1 MDEPQ
6 GREAL
11 RIGLIGAG
19 PWARMVHAPAIAAHP
34 DTELVSV
41 WARRAGMAADIAVE
55 HGASVADTPDE
66 LIASVDAV
74 AFAVPPDVQAE
85 LAARAAAAGR
95 HLVLEKP
102 IAATV
107 PEAERLAGAAGD
119 AGVAAIVLLTRRY
132 APEVVEWLAT
142 AEETGGWATGAA
154 TWYGGALLAGPFSNS
169 PWRHERGGIAD
180 VGPHTLDLL
189 DAALG
194 PITDVLAAR
203 HGAPD
208 LWHLVLGHENG
219 ATSTASMSLA
229 LPLDPGVA
237 DVSLYGTGGRL
248 TLPAPT
254 TPTSACYAAMLDD
267 LLDMVHSGQRAHRCD
282 VHRGLHL
289 QRLINDAERLALA

>member
-1 MDEPQ
+1 MDEP
-6 GREAL
+6 L

-19 PWARMVHAPAIAAHP
+19 PWARSVHAPAIAAHP
-34 DTELVSV
+34 ATELVSV
-41 WARRAGMAADIAVE
+41 WARRAGLAADIAVE
-55 HGASVADTPDE
+55 HGASVADSPAE

-85 LAARAAAAGR
+85 LAITAAEAGR

-102 IAATV
+102 VAATA
-107 PEAERLAGAAGD
+107 PDAQRLADAVTD
-119 AGVAAIVLLTRRY
+119 AGVASIVLLTRRY
-132 APEVVEWLAT
+132 APEVIEWLAT
-142 AEETGGWATGAA
+142 ARETGGWATGAA
-154 TWYGGALLAGPFSNS
+154 TWYGGALLGGPFSNS

-194 PITDVLAAR
+194 PITEVLAAR
-203 HGAPD
+203 HGEPD

-229 LPLDPGVA
+229 LPLDPGVVN
-237 DVSLYGTGGRL
+237 VSLYGTGGRL
-248 TLPAPT
+248 SLPAPT
-254 TPTSACYAAMLDD
+254 TPTAACYAALLDD
-267 LLDMVHSGQRAHRCD
+267 LLDMVHSGHHAHRCD

-289 QRLINDAERLALA
+289 QRLIDDAERLALA

>member
-1 MDEPQ
+1 
-6 GREAL
+6 
-11 RIGLIGAG
+11 
-19 PWARMVHAPAIAAHP
+19 MVHAPAIAAHP

-41 WARRAGMAADIAVE
+41 WARRAGMAADVAVE
-55 HGASVADTPDE
+55 HGATVADTPDE

-85 LAARAAAAGR
+85 LAVRAADAGR

-107 PEAERLAGAAGD
+107 PEAEQLAGAVAD
-119 AGVAAIVLLTRRY
+119 AGVASIVLLTRRY

-142 AEETGGWATGAA
+142 AEATGGWVTGAA

-229 LPLDPGVA
+229 LPLDPGVV

-254 TPTSACYAAMLDD
+254 TPTSACYAALLDD
-267 LLDMVHSGQRAHRCD
+267 LLDMVHSGQRKHRCD